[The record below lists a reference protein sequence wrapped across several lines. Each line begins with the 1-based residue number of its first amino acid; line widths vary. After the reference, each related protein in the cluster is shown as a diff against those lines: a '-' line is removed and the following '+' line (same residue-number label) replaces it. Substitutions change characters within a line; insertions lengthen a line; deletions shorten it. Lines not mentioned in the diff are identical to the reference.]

1 MEVAWMKW
9 KGVLTRNEMR
19 AAEMK
24 VRKQLTKQSIQYQ
37 LTETITL

>member
-1 MEVAWMKW
+1 MKW

-24 VRKQLTKQSIQYQ
+24 VRKQLTKLSKHHQ
-37 LTETITL
+37 LTETITQ